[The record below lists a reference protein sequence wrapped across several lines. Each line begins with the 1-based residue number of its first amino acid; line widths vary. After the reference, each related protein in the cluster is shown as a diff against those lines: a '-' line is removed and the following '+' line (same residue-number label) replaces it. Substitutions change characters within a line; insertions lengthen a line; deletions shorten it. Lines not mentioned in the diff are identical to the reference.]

1 MLLSPAHSR
10 SFFTTTHKLE
20 IVRRCFTLVFPS
32 FLQKYSGHVE
42 QHSQPEARKCW
53 RCLRSDLCF
62 VLPVSSCHI
71 TSHRTTGC
79 FKALFLISLNEA
91 PTQYQSHCI
100 CSSLL
105 FFLHTLFSFCCLG
118 SWLLSQFPI
127 APVTCLSALL
137 INLPVSLCFSLK
149 RKKEAGNSSCSYHKV
164 SHLSVLTV

>member
-1 MLLSPAHSR
+1 MFYS
-10 SFFTTTHKLE
+10 
-20 IVRRCFTLVFPS
+20 CFSLVFTEIFRACRTAFPAR
-32 FLQKYSGHVE
+32 G
-42 QHSQPEARKCW
+42 PEVLTMLAVWPLFCVA
-53 RCLRSDLCF
+53 CF
-62 VLPVSSCHI
+62 FVSHHI

-100 CSSLL
+100 CSSML